1 MESPLL
7 LIELGAVILGLGL
20 LGRVA
25 GWIGLSPIPLYLLG
39 GLAFGSGGLVPISAS
54 ETFISAGASIG
65 VVLLLLTLGLEY
77 SADELT
83 TELRRHAPA
92 GGVDLVLNA
101 TPGVLAGLLLGWGP
115 VAAVALGGV
124 TYVTS
129 SGVTSKLLGD
139 LGWLGNRETPTV
151 LSMLVMEDL
160 AMALYLPLLTSLLL
174 GAGLLGG
181 FLGLVSAVVALVVV
195 LVVALRYGRFLARF
209 VSGPSNE
216 VLLLT
221 VLGLTLLVAG
231 AAEKV
236 HVSAAV
242 GAFLIGIALSGPVAE
257 NARTI
262 LSPLRDLFAAVFFVF
277 FGLQTSPAAI
287 VPILPVAAL
296 LALVSAVTKM
306 ATGYFAARR
315 GGIGPVG
322 RVRAG
327 AALIPHGEFSIV
339 VAGLAVGAGL
349 EPALR
354 SLAAAY
360 VLLLAILGPV
370 AAKGAEPG
378 MRRLL
383 RWRREREQGHRQ
395 RAIPS

>member
-25 GWIGLSPIPLYLLG
+25 GWLGLSPIPLYLLG

-181 FLGLVSAVVALVVV
+181 FLGLVTAVVALVVV
-195 LVVALRYGRFLARF
+195 LVVALRYGR
-209 VSGPSNE
+209 
-216 VLLLT
+216 
-221 VLGLTLLVAG
+221 
-231 AAEKV
+231 
-236 HVSAAV
+236 
-242 GAFLIGIALSGPVAE
+242 
-257 NARTI
+257 
-262 LSPLRDLFAAVFFVF
+262 
-277 FGLQTSPAAI
+277 
-287 VPILPVAAL
+287 
-296 LALVSAVTKM
+296 
-306 ATGYFAARR
+306 
-315 GGIGPVG
+315 
-322 RVRAG
+322 
-327 AALIPHGEFSIV
+327 
-339 VAGLAVGAGL
+339 
-349 EPALR
+349 
-354 SLAAAY
+354 
-360 VLLLAILGPV
+360 
-370 AAKGAEPG
+370 
-378 MRRLL
+378 
-383 RWRREREQGHRQ
+383 
-395 RAIPS
+395 